1 MTDSL
6 PEPPELDPAALAA
19 STFGRAR
26 KGLDPAEVNAAL
38 GRAADALRV
47 WELRDRQ
54 LRARLED
61 LERQVSESHE
71 VDEHRI
77 ASVLGEETARIVTA
91 AKDAAAEIRSKAED
105 QAARLLRET
114 EESATSAA
122 DALKAEA
129 AELREQAEAARAASE
144 AEAEQRRADAAA
156 AAEVLEADAR
166 RRHDELIA
174 EAAGVLDLRTRE
186 AESVASGLVEAAA
199 AELSAAEVEAAGI
212 RIAAEVAAN
221 EERDRAREE
230 GRTMVAEAKALRE
243 RMLADLA
250 ERRRTARRQIEGAR
264 AGRDR
269 IVEVLRAAGA
279 DVAATIDGL
288 EDIDGEIQRA
298 ADAAALQ
305 VDDDIDAVVA
315 ELEAELS
322 TPSIETPDGQEGE
335 PSVEAPVDE
344 VPATPMVV
352 LDIEI
357 DEPVGSPAPADE
369 HADVGAAE
377 SVGADAN
384 AAEPDEAGAG
394 ASESEPAAVGDDVGE
409 QALAAPA
416 GGADEATGTGEE
428 HEIELVETV
437 DVVETLTVVEDADG
451 IAVVDVVEVTDVL
464 DAVDTSTG
472 ESVELAAE
480 TRVDAEVIGMFRNG
494 RSTEESADVV
504 AAGDQPSTEDLEG
517 ADELDD
523 LDDDD
528 LDDAEDATGATV
540 HDLFA
545 RIRAEGL
552 DEDESV
558 DDTEVVDL
566 SDGGQEAPD
575 QVVPGLSAA
584 EQVETGSSAAG
595 QAEAVPVEAAAAVGV
610 TDIGELLD
618 QRDRALVPIE
628 KQLSRSLRRLASDE
642 QNEVLDQLRRL
653 KRARPDVATVLSD
666 PEATRTRFVD
676 ALLADFGAAVEAGST
691 FWSEVAGSSAD
702 TLFDDEDRTRNV
714 LSSQLDEFLAVHRA
728 HLERTFAEA
737 DEQGM
742 DASDLGDSIRAAYRD
757 LRSSSLAELAGDLA
771 TAGFAHGE
779 RVAAGPGTP
788 WRWVVDN
795 GGLPCADGEDNALAG
810 DVACEEPFPTGDI
823 TPPAHP
829 GCRCMLLPAHR

>member
-6 PEPPELDPAALAA
+6 PDPPDLDPAALASSA
-19 STFGRAR
+19 FGRAR
-26 KGLDPAEVNAAL
+26 KGFDPVEVNAAM

-54 LRARLED
+54 MRARLET
-61 LERQVSESHE
+61 LEQQVRDSHE

-77 ASVLGEETARIVTA
+77 ATVLGEETARIVTA
-91 AKDAAAEIRSKAED
+91 AKDAAGEIRSKAEE

-114 EESATSAA
+114 EESATRDAEALRAEATQLRDEAERLREESEQDAERRRAA
-122 DALKAEA
+122 AEA
-129 AELREQAEAARAASE
+129 ASAE
-144 AEAEQRRADAAA
+144 
-156 AAEVLEADAR
+156 LEADAR

-174 EAAGVLDLRTRE
+174 EASGVLDLRTRE
-186 AESVASGLVEAAA
+186 AEAVASGLVEAAA

-212 RIAAEVAAN
+212 RIAAEVAGN

-279 DVAATIDGL
+279 EVTATIDGL
-288 EDIDGEIQRA
+288 EDIDDEIQRA

-322 TPSIETPDGQEGE
+322 GGDEAVEPAATVERAAVVDGDADGSDRAEDAADTPQA
-335 PSVEAPVDE
+335 V
-344 VPATPMVV
+344 
-352 LDIEI
+352 
-357 DEPVGSPAPADE
+357 DEPVEEAVVEVDADAAADEDGAPAPAAVEDGE
-369 HADVGAAE
+369 AVE
-377 SVGADAN
+377 ADAV
-384 AAEPDEAGAG
+384 D
-394 ASESEPAAVGDDVGE
+394 
-409 QALAAPA
+409 AL
-416 GGADEATGTGEE
+416 EV
-428 HEIELVETV
+428 VETV
-437 DVVETLTVVEDADG
+437 EVVETLAVVEDADG
-451 IAVVDVVEVTDVL
+451 TAIVDVVTTTDTVEL
-464 DAVDTSTG
+464 VDLSTGDAVELGS
-472 ESVELAAE
+472 EVEVE
-480 TRVDAEVIGMFRNG
+480 AEVIGMFRG
-494 RSTEESADVV
+494 DEAAERSDEAGEGSA
-504 AAGDQPSTEDLEG
+504 AAG
-517 ADELDD
+517 ELDAED
-523 LDDDD
+523 PGVDEDDD
-528 LDDAEDATGATV
+528 LDEDDSTGAPV

-552 DEDESV
+552 DDEDGAGPSDDEAGSGTSDGTAAVRDEAVRDEAVEDEV
-558 DDTEVVDL
+558 VVDVTD
-566 SDGGQEAPD
+566 DGAPD
-575 QVVPGLSAA
+575 EVDVAVASTEGIDQVGL
-584 EQVETGSSAAG
+584 
-595 QAEAVPVEAAAAVGV
+595 
-610 TDIGELLD
+610 LLD

-653 KRARPDVATVLSD
+653 KRGRPDAGTILAD
-666 PEATRTRFVD
+666 AEATRARFVD
-676 ALLADFGAAVEAGST
+676 ALTEDFDAAVRAGSA
-691 FWSEVAGSSAD
+691 FWADVAGSSAD
-702 TLFDDEDRTRNV
+702 ALFDDRDLARSV
-714 LSSQLDEFLAVHRA
+714 LSDALAEFLAVHRA

-737 DEQGM
+737 DEQ
-742 DASDLGDSIRAAYRD
+742 DLDTSELGDRIRAAYRD
-757 LRSSSLAELAGDLA
+757 WRSSSLAELAGDLA

-779 RVAAGPGTP
+779 RLAAGPGTP

-810 DVACEEPFPTGDI
+810 AVACEEPFPTGDI